1 MKKNLYQISYI
12 HTHFQIASQAICL
25 ARMLNVL
32 AEVVDAYVLVTV
44 TESVDE
50 DPNSTYTKCNES
62 VNEESPRKSTSS
74 LSTCHV
80 LKK

>member
-1 MKKNLYQISYI
+1 MNLLD
-12 HTHFQIASQAICL
+12 THFQIASQAICL

-50 DPNSTYTKCNES
+50 DPNSTYTNKCN
-62 VNEESPRKSTSS
+62 
-74 LSTCHV
+74 
-80 LKK
+80 

>member
-1 MKKNLYQISYI
+1 MNLQD
-12 HTHFQIASQAICL
+12 THFQIASQAICL

-50 DPNSTYTKCNES
+50 DPNSTYTKCNECF
-62 VNEESPRKSTSS
+62 E
-74 LSTCHV
+74 H
-80 LKK
+80 